1 MPILTLGQVI
11 AQRRTAL
18 GLSLKELGQQV
29 QKEGGHGISAQYLH
43 DIEKDRR
50 TPSPHVLDQLAKALR
65 VDPHYLA
72 AVAGQPPTDLMSYL
86 REHPECGAA
95 VAGLFARAR
104 AVGFTDWNSIEM
116 FNAEPAS
123 VAH

>member
-1 MPILTLGQVI
+1 MEKVTLGKEI
-11 AQRRTAL
+11 SARRKAL
-18 GLSLKELGQQV
+18 GLSLREVGQQV
-29 QKEGGHGISAQYLH
+29 QKEDGNRGISEQYLH

-104 AVGFTDWNSIEM
+104 GIGFTDWDEIEIGPKSKR
-116 FNAEPAS
+116 AAD
-123 VAH
+123 

>member
-1 MPILTLGQVI
+1 MNVTLGKVVSARRKEIGLTLREV
-11 AQRRTAL
+11 
-18 GLSLKELGQQV
+18 GQQV
-29 QKEGGHGISAQYLH
+29 QKEGGSGISEQYLH

-72 AVAGQPPTDLMSYL
+72 AVAGQPPQVIVQYL
-86 REHPECGAA
+86 REHPEHATD

-104 AVGFTDWNSIEM
+104 TVGFEGWGDIVIGPKSARVTG
-116 FNAEPAS
+116 
-123 VAH
+123 